1 MMYNKLFLG
10 LLICM
15 QLASCQ
21 TKRETG
27 FVLEKKKLYYNSK
40 EIALGMPVEKFT
52 DAMGMYDRIVIDS
65 SGGFTNR
72 TWYWIKLRGEAYE
85 NEENKI
91 VYVNPYIDDK
101 NEKEYNSI
109 KELVN
114 ILGKYDSI
122 QEKKSPLRI
131 DKFFIWDELGV
142 TLAADRGNDKL
153 IGNIHLQTLYPTKF
167 ENLDLGL
174 IKSLEE
180 ERGLPI
186 TKEVK
191 ERRENDKKNI
201 RQSPKKEYTGN
212 FTYNGRTINLKNIG
226 YTGWEKAIKELR
238 INNSDYDPPGDSPQW
253 SRWIRQ
259 SSDMYITFERF
270 SNMDEYNWGEPDKED
285 VGNLDCIRSIVIWN
299 NTDYPKDETD

>member
-1 MMYNKLFLG
+1 MKVLKIIV
-10 LLICM
+10 LLTCM

-27 FVLEKKKLYYNSK
+27 FVLEKKKLYYNNK

-91 VYVNPYIDDK
+91 VYVNPYIEDK

-114 ILGKYDSI
+114 VLGKYDSI
-122 QEKKSPLRI
+122 EEKKSPLRI
-131 DKFFIWDELGV
+131 EKLFIWDELGV

-226 YTGWEKAIKELR
+226 STGWEKAIKGLS

-270 SNMDEYNWGEPDKED
+270 SNMDDYNWGEPDKED

-299 NTDYPKDETD
+299 NTDYPKDEKY

>member
-1 MMYNKLFLG
+1 MKVLKIIV
-10 LLICM
+10 LLACI

-27 FVLEKKKLYYNSK
+27 FVLEKKKLYYNNK
-40 EIALGMPVEKFT
+40 EIALGMPVEQFT
-52 DAMGMYDRIVIDS
+52 EAMGMYDRINIDS
-65 SGGFTNR
+65 SGGFTSR
-72 TWYWIKLRGEAYE
+72 RWHWKKEKYRAYFDSDEKKYIIFLNNE
-85 NEENKI
+85 NLIRFETMEEMISK
-91 VYVNPYIDDK
+91 Y
-101 NEKEYNSI
+101 
-109 KELVN
+109 
-114 ILGKYDSI
+114 GKYDSI
-122 QEKKSPLRI
+122 EEKKSPLRI

-142 TLAADRGNDKL
+142 TLAADRGNNKL

-174 IKSLEE
+174 VKSLEE

-201 RQSPKKEYTGN
+201 LQSPKKEYTGN

-226 YTGWEKAIKELR
+226 YTGWEKAIKGLS